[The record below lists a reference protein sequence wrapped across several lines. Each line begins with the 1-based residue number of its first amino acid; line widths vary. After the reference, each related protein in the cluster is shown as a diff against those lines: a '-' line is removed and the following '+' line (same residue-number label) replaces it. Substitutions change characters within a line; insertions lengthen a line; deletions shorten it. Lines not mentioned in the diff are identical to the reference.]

1 MENYYLCINLDSNNY
16 VTLFHVF
23 DLRKKLLYKGSN
35 KIKDRIENDD
45 FLTLKYLKYYYS
57 VVINLNNVSFK
68 TSINLN
74 FSDVNNKKLD
84 DVLKEIQLS
93 EWLI

>member
-23 DLRKKLLYKGSN
+23 DLRKKLLYKGSK
-35 KIKDRIENDD
+35 KINDVIEIDD
-45 FLTLKYLKYYYS
+45 TLTLKYLKYYYS
-57 VVINLNNVSFK
+57 VVINLNNVSFE